1 MSSQEALSQ
10 TDDSFTQESLRGA
23 TPPTDDSEEQGQG
36 NNPSSTPTNLVF
48 CESCGREWDGNAQ
61 CPCGIGYFIDS
72 SGDNDIATSWGQ
84 VAAWIQEYEGEYE
97 IDEGLYGRDDEGDL
111 PENNSQI
118 VTEIKGTVQQ
128 LGEKLFDSKG
138 KLSEGEYLE
147 IMDLLQN
154 IVNKVNSL

>member
-97 IDEGLYGRDDEGDL
+97 IDEDP

-128 LGEKLFDSKG
+128 LGEKLFESKE
-138 KLSEGEYLE
+138 KLPEGEYLTM
-147 IMDLLQN
+147 MDLLQN
-154 IVNKVNSL
+154 ITNKVNSL